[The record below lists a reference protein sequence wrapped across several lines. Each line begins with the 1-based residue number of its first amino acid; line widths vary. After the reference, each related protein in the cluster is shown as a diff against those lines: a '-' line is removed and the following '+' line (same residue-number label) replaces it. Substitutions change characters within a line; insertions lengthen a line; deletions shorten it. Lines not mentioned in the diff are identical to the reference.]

1 MPARLGPEELRYIA
15 LFQDITGATVMDC
28 IIDDEFD
35 RVIYVVKAE
44 DMGKAIGRRGANARK
59 LAELLKRNVEIIE
72 YAETLEDM
80 VKTLFKGVNIVR
92 MNLIEKNDKK
102 ILYINVPLEQKGR
115 AIGRNGK
122 NIKKARMILAR
133 LFDIDHVSL
142 N

>member
-1 MPARLGPEELRYIA
+1 VPARLGPEELRYIA

>member
-28 IIDDEFD
+28 VIDDEFD

-44 DMGKAIGRRGANARK
+44 DMGKAIGKRGANARK
-59 LAELLKRNVEIIE
+59 LAELLKKNVEIIE
-72 YAETLEDM
+72 YADSLEDM

-102 ILYINVPLEQKGR
+102 ILYISVPIEQKGR

-122 NIKKARMILAR
+122 NIKKARMILSR
-133 LFDIDHVSL
+133 LFDIDHVAL

>member
-28 IIDDEFD
+28 IIDEEFD

-44 DMGKAIGRRGANARK
+44 DMGKAIGKRGSNARK
-59 LAELLKRNVEIIE
+59 LAELLKKNVEIIE
-72 YAETLEDM
+72 YAESLEDM
-80 VKTLFKGVNIVR
+80 VKTLFKGVNITR

-102 ILYINVPLEQKGR
+102 ILYINVPMEQKGR

-133 LFDIDHVSL
+133 LFDIDHVALS
-142 N
+142 

>member
-28 IIDDEFD
+28 IIDEEFD

-44 DMGKAIGRRGANARK
+44 DMGKAIGKRGANARK
-59 LAELLKRNVEIIE
+59 LAELLKKNVEIIE
-72 YAETLEDM
+72 YAESLEDM
-80 VKTLFKGVNIVR
+80 VKTLFKGVNITR

-102 ILYINVPLEQKGR
+102 ILYINVPMEQKGR

-133 LFDIDHVSL
+133 LFDIDHVALS
-142 N
+142 